1 MSTDEDAFRGL
12 VDAHRRSLHAHCYRM
27 LGSPHDADD
36 ALQETLLRAWRGL
49 AGFRAGAPARPWL
62 FKIATNVCLDEIA
75 SRPRRVVML
84 GDHPP
89 SAPTDGPGV
98 PLAES
103 VWLEPYPDEPSA
115 TYEQRESVELAFVA
129 ALQHLPARQRAVLL
143 LREVLGFSAREVA
156 TSLETTEASVNSAM
170 QRARSAISDR
180 APAQSQQATMRSL
193 GDGRVRELVERYVA
207 AWDRHDVEALR
218 ALLVE
223 DAIFAMPPYPEWWQG
238 RDAIVEMFGRVP
250 ELACGTSSS
259 GPTVSPRSP
268 GTCGRRTARP
278 TSRRRSRSS
287 RCGAR
292 RSSRSR
298 RSCCPDCFRASVSR
312 KPPMSFRSAAGRS
325 T

>member
-238 RDAIVEMFGRVP
+238 RDAIVEMFGGVP
-250 ELACGTSSS
+250 EPRLRHVFVRANGQPAIAWYVWAPDRETYVASSLEVFTLRGSQIEQITAFVLPGLFPRFGLAKATDEF
-259 GPTVSPRSP
+259 P
-268 GTCGRRTARP
+268 
-278 TSRRRSRSS
+278 
-287 RCGAR
+287 
-292 RSSRSR
+292 
-298 RSCCPDCFRASVSR
+298 
-312 KPPMSFRSAAGRS
+312 
-325 T
+325 